1 MLLTLDPQSMKPTL
15 LSFSLLHLLPF
26 LFSYHPLT
34 PSLIHL
40 TFLSMILS
48 PDSIFLFLQ
57 LSTFMCI
64 DICVH
69 MCILKCTC
77 THGHTHTHTHTHRGS
92 ALETELDHHNPGALL
107 ILPELLHCFNYSHY
121 SQHLSHFLSC
131 WQYLGSSSCSL
142 TFTLI
147 ATVLPC
153 KGILNITVKHKSS
166 SRWLLFPAIRIP
178 SLSFSWALQSTFRLA
193 PLLDLTSKCL
203 ALIWFHLPSKYPNIS
218 AASVAA
224 CPSSFHWS
232 VSR

>member
-77 THGHTHTHTHTHRGS
+77 THGHTHTHTHTHTEAVLWRLNLIIITREPCLS
-92 ALETELDHHNPGALL
+92 YQNCCIALITAIIHNT
-107 ILPELLHCFNYSHY
+107 SHIFCLVD
-121 SQHLSHFLSC
+121 SI
-131 WQYLGSSSCSL
+131 WE
-142 TFTLI
+142 
-147 ATVLPC
+147 A
-153 KGILNITVKHKSS
+153 
-166 SRWLLFPAIRIP
+166 A
-178 SLSFSWALQSTFRLA
+178 AA
-193 PLLDLTSKCL
+193 PLLS
-203 ALIWFHLPSKYPNIS
+203 H
-218 AASVAA
+218 
-224 CPSSFHWS
+224 
-232 VSR
+232 

>member
-77 THGHTHTHTHTHRGS
+77 THGHTHTLCSNKRFPEQRLISCSYLLNVGHGLVMAVLHVSSLWDPGHRV
-92 ALETELDHHNPGALL
+92 APIWVTDVPIADRRQTIE
-107 ILPELLHCFNYSHY
+107 
-121 SQHLSHFLSC
+121 LSC
-131 WQYLGSSSCSL
+131 YGSE
-142 TFTLI
+142 
-147 ATVLPC
+147 
-153 KGILNITVKHKSS
+153 
-166 SRWLLFPAIRIP
+166 
-178 SLSFSWALQSTFRLA
+178 SF
-193 PLLDLTSKCL
+193 CL
-203 ALIWFHLPSKYPNIS
+203 EMA
-218 AASVAA
+218 
-224 CPSSFHWS
+224 
-232 VSR
+232 

>member
-1 MLLTLDPQSMKPTL
+1 M
-15 LSFSLLHLLPF
+15 
-26 LFSYHPLT
+26 Y
-34 PSLIHL
+34 
-40 TFLSMILS
+40 
-48 PDSIFLFLQ
+48 
-57 LSTFMCI
+57 
-64 DICVH
+64 ICVYSSALAH
-69 MCILKCTC
+69 MD
-77 THGHTHTHTHTHRGS
+77 THTHTHTHRGS
-92 ALETELDHHNPGALL
+92 ALETELDHHNLGALF

-153 KGILNITVKHKSS
+153 NGILNITVKHKSS
-166 SRWLLFPAIRIP
+166 SRWLLSPAIQIP
-178 SLSFSWALQSTFRLA
+178 SLSFSWALQSTLRLA